1 MSKDKINFTH
11 DPDNVLN
18 AFLSMS
24 RNFFLT
30 TSISITMLGV
40 GMKSIRNKK
49 NLLILALLIMVFS
62 IIYGSKATLDFNYY
76 LKSLI
81 ENSDFKNEFLKSHA
95 ERWYGWIYLNLLFII
110 PLIIAVFIGIYKL
123 FIIFKK

>member
-49 NLLILALLIMVFS
+49 NLLLLALLIMVFS

-81 ENSDFKNEFLKSHA
+81 ENSDFNNEFLKSHA
-95 ERWYGWIYLNLLFII
+95 ERWYGWIYLNLLFLI